1 MCLKP
6 KQFPELDECKFIWGG
21 YKAYKGGI
29 KNKQTNKFQSVPF
42 IQQRPLAFR
51 PLWPNLGDLSLLEL
65 TSYYEAENTWGK
77 MNIW

>member
-1 MCLKP
+1 MNISSFVGDIIDTKKQLKKSKEIKKNQKKP
-6 KQFPELDECKFIWGG
+6 KQ
-21 YKAYKGGI
+21 KAKL
-29 KNKQTNKFQSVPF
+29 VF

-51 PLWPNLGDLSLLEL
+51 PLWPNLGNLSLLEL